1 MDIYEFSS
9 IISGIFFILLWI
21 PYILK
26 IVKEKNAKSQSATH
40 LIFLYLGFIC
50 NCIYSSSFKVKYT
63 FYTYIFD
70 ISCLTLILFYKFLKK
85 EKVEKQEI
93 KIENVELN
101 EIKIDID

>member
-21 PYILK
+21 PYVLK

-50 NCIYSSSFKVKYT
+50 NCIYSSSFEVKYT

-85 EKVEKQEI
+85 EKEL
-93 KIENVELN
+93 ENVELDEN
-101 EIKIDID
+101 TEIKIDIN